1 MVETGSPLPE
11 GRETRPIVKPLL
23 ITAHRMGGMV
33 HAPDNSLPNLEY
45 GMTLGVTAVETDF
58 QRTADGC
65 LIVSHANDVLEE
77 KKAGL
82 AELVLTEAYLVDGGK
97 PGKQLISE
105 MTRDE
110 VKRLRY
116 RGLVGAQEQE
126 LWLPEADEI
135 VEVAKGRTNFHI
147 GPKGGPRMSAEPVLA
162 FLARNKISDRTLIQC
177 MNSVE
182 SKNLTFA
189 RELRAGDDRV
199 SILYWDFQEYD
210 DDQGRHRVIEEIASI
225 GVEMYGTV
233 SPTAET
239 IAFCHDRGIAAMP
252 SVGSVTTVDEITK
265 YLLMGVDCL
274 LVDDPQ
280 MALATVENVMGKEY
294 LPVAGQTMYDVM
306 QSRKRPRQ

>member
-1 MVETGSPLPE
+1 
-11 GRETRPIVKPLL
+11 
-23 ITAHRMGGMV
+23 MGGVV

-45 GMTLGVTAVETDF
+45 GMTLGVTGVETDF
-58 QRTADGC
+58 QRTADGH
-65 LIVSHANDVLEE
+65 LFVSHANDVLEE

-82 AELVLTEAYLVDGGK
+82 AELVLTEAYLVGGGK

-105 MTRDE
+105 MTREE

-116 RGLVGAQEQE
+116 KGLVGGREQE

-135 VEVAKGRTNFHI
+135 VAAAKGRTNFHI

-162 FLARNKISDRTLIQC
+162 FLARNKISDRALIQG

-199 SILYWDFQEYD
+199 SILYWDFEEYD
-210 DDQGRHRVIEEIASI
+210 DDDDRGRRKVIEEIASI
-225 GVEMYGTV
+225 GVEVYGTV

-239 IAFCHDRGIAAMP
+239 IAFCHDRGIAVMP
-252 SVGSVTTVDEITK
+252 SVGSVTTVEETTK

-274 LVDDPQ
+274 LVDDPE
-280 MALATVENVMGKEY
+280 MALNTVEKVMGKEY
-294 LPVAGQTMYDVM
+294 MPVAGQTIYDVL
-306 QSRKRPRQ
+306 QSRKRPDPRL